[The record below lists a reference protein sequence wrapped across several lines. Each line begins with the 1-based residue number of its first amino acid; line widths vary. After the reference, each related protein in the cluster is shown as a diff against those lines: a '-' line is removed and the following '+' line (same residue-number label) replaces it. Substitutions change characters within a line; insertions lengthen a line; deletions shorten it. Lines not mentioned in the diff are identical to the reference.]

1 MIPKPPPVFLTR
13 KSIVV
18 GSVPISKEKKDRDRK
33 HDELKLKENRILK
46 LEDKLGD
53 IKNYV
58 CKNFPQK
65 LDELA
70 KII

>member
-33 HDELKLKENRILK
+33 QNNQREKEVNH
-46 LEDKLGD
+46 
-53 IKNYV
+53 N
-58 CKNFPQK
+58 
-65 LDELA
+65 
-70 KII
+70 